1 MVNMMQLLG
10 AITMVDVSY
19 PKSIQVHCTMVQPKN
34 MGNHTAV
41 RQSTLQVA
49 V

>member
-10 AITMVDVSY
+10 AMVHL
-19 PKSIQVHCTMVQPKN
+19 KKN